1 MQWSLV
7 FSSVL
12 IANRGEI
19 ACRIAA
25 TCSRLGLRSVAVY
38 SEADVGARHVKLAD
52 EAYCVGRA
60 PPLESYLNVP
70 SLLRILRECGAEAV
84 HPGYGF
90 LSENASFATTLELAG
105 VAFIGPRPTP
115 LRLLAD
121 KLEARRMA
129 SAVGFEPVPG
139 SSGAVSSSQHDRV
152 IALAEKLGF
161 PVLIKAAGGGGG
173 IGTHLANDVS
183 ELMSAVHRAETISE
197 RSFADGRVY
206 LEKYIEHPRHV
217 ELQVLRARNGSVF
230 VLGNRECSIQ
240 RRYQKLIEECP
251 SPSLSALR
259 PDRLRDLDL
268 AACRLLEYVDYVGVA
283 TIELLLGDEGRPY
296 FLEVNAR
303 LQVEHTVTEMVFG
316 LDLVELQLR
325 LAAGE
330 DVSAIVSES
339 RASGHAI
346 EARICSEDPCRS
358 FLPQPG
364 IVESLELPSGGGI
377 RVDSGI
383 EAGSSISPYYD
394 PLLAKVIGWGASREQ
409 ATRRLT
415 KALTTTRI
423 SVVSKHGPRTNNL
436 ALLQQ
441 VLSTSEWEAGAY
453 DTKLIERLVPEWRR
467 ASA

>member
-1 MQWSLV
+1 V

-52 EAYCVGRA
+52 EAHCVGRSPA
-60 PPLESYLNVP
+60 LESYLNVP
-70 SLLRILRECGAEAV
+70 SLLRVVRASGSEAV

-90 LSENASFATTLELAG
+90 LSENASFATALELAG
-105 VAFIGPRPTP
+105 IAFIGPRPTP

-139 SSGAVSSSQHDRV
+139 SPGAVSASQHDLL
-152 IALAEKLGF
+152 IAVAKKIGF

-173 IGTHLANDVS
+173 IGTQIANDAS
-183 ELMSAVHRAETISE
+183 ELVSAAHRAESISQ

-206 LEKYIEHPRHV
+206 VEKYIEHPRHV
-217 ELQVLRARNGSVF
+217 EIQVLRAHNGSVF
-230 VLGNRECSIQ
+230 VLGNRECSVQ

-251 SPSLSALR
+251 SPSLSALC
-259 PDRLRDLDL
+259 PDQLRDLEIS
-268 AACRLLEYVDYVGVA
+268 ACRLLEFVDYVGVA
-283 TIELLLGDEGRPY
+283 TVELLLGDEVGPY

-316 LDLVELQLR
+316 LDLVELQLK

-330 DVSAIVSES
+330 DVRSILSQACPN
-339 RASGHAI
+339 GHAI

-358 FLPQPG
+358 FLPQSG
-364 IVESLELPSGGGI
+364 IVESLVFPSGAGI

-383 EAGSSISPYYD
+383 EAGCTISPYYD

-409 ATRRLT
+409 ATSCLA
-415 KALTTTRI
+415 KALAATQI

-436 ALLQQ
+436 ALLRQ
-441 VLSTSEWEAGAY
+441 VLSTSEWAAGAY
-453 DTKLIERLVPEWRR
+453 DTKLIERLVPQWRPVTAVR
-467 ASA
+467 TP